1 MVTAGWVPPSGLS
14 DTGKREVEMADDEL
28 VAMIE
33 YSVTAWNKPRASRF
47 SSMRDTDLSG
57 ANFMKAPGARS
68 KPE

>member
-1 MVTAGWVPPSGLS
+1 
-14 DTGKREVEMADDEL
+14 MADDEL